1 MIKKYADLHYACAP
15 HRPNV
20 ESRYFLA
27 RTLSMIRNL
36 QMIPPWNVFSTA
48 FVLIFLVFDSEER
61 GDVRGWWFTKA
72 DSQFSSRDVTDLAIG
87 FDDSVEYL
95 VKVNAFYFRLVL
107 SLLWAFWAYGASVV
121 VNQLNP
127 NVLSYF

>member
-1 MIKKYADLHYACAP
+1 
-15 HRPNV
+15 
-20 ESRYFLA
+20 
-27 RTLSMIRNL
+27 
-36 QMIPPWNVFSTA
+36 MIPPWNVFSTA